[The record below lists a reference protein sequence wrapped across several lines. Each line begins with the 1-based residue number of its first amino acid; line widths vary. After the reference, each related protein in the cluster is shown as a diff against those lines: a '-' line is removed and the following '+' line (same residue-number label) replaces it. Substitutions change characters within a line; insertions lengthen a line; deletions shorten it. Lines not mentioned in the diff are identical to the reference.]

1 MRDMRSVRIFVVL
14 AMFAGAAFAQSASG
28 NVEVR
33 GLMTRFHEALQKRD
47 VTAIEK
53 LVSNDLVV
61 FENGG
66 RNDGWADFRDNHLI
80 PEMKEPAPE
89 SKWEIVRVE
98 SKGDMAWGYT
108 SETFTSAKGNK
119 IQLWSVFVM
128 KRAGKEW
135 RIVMLDWSIGRAK

>member
-1 MRDMRSVRIFVVL
+1 MRVMRIVRIFAVL
-14 AMFAGAAFAQSASG
+14 AMLICSAVAQAPGGDNEVSGAI
-28 NVEVR
+28 
-33 GLMTRFHEALQKRD
+33 TRFHEALQKRD

-98 SKGDMAWGYT
+98 RKGEMAWGYT

-119 IQLWSVFVM
+119 LQLWSVFVLQ
-128 KRAGKEW
+128 KSGKEW
-135 RIVMLDWSIGRAK
+135 KIRMLDWSIGRAK